1 MNRTTKIKAF
11 TLNEMMVVL
20 VITAIVVG
28 LAFSILSLTQ
38 RQMLGMQQNYIKNDE
53 IRRFEEALW
62 VDFNKYREVV
72 YNTNLDLLVFKNE
85 IDSVHYQFEET
96 FVLKNLDTLNIAF
109 EERNFYLDGNL
120 IDNGNIDA
128 LEFIHSEASLNST
141 IFVYKKKDA
150 THYMK

>member
-1 MNRTTKIKAF
+1 MKRITKIKAF

-53 IRRFEEALW
+53 MRRFEEALW
-62 VDFNKYREVV
+62 VDFNKYREVS
-72 YNTNLDLLVFKNE
+72 YNANLDLLTFKNE
-85 IDSVHYQFEET
+85 VDSTYYQFEET
-96 FVLKNLDTLNIAF
+96 FVLKYQDTLNIFF
-109 EERNFYLDGNL
+109 EEKNFYLDGALVNEGYL
-120 IDNGNIDA
+120 DA
-128 LEFIHSEASLNST
+128 LEFTRSDAALNST
-141 IFVYKKKDA
+141 IFVFKKKDA